1 VGAGAYV
8 DAAATL
14 PLTMTK
20 PVAFLVLLAASLPAQ
35 GLPPVGPTI
44 GSVAW
49 IGHREP
55 QVGGTNLGYQ
65 SLDAYCAWADS
76 RPATFGTT
84 AVGIGGTIYWTSVSS
99 DPLGANGVF
108 YPAGDDIV
116 VGFGVGPYN
125 AGDSFGAPWAAQGH
139 DLVMLDQ
146 HAIVVP
152 PQFVYPFLGSDAW
165 VVALPVPIDPLLVGT
180 VWAAQAFRVDPGN
193 GALYVSDM
201 VAVEVQS

>member
-1 VGAGAYV
+1 
-8 DAAATL
+8 
-14 PLTMTK
+14 MTSHRTI
-20 PVAFLVLLAASLPAQ
+20 AFLLAIAPLAAQ
-35 GLPPVGPTI
+35 GLPPTGPTI

-49 IGHREP
+49 IGHRES
-55 QVGGTNLGYQ
+55 QVGGTALGYQ
-65 SLDAYCAWADS
+65 SLDAYCDWVDT

-193 GALYVSDM
+193 GSLYVSDM
-201 VAVEVQS
+201 VAVEVQA